1 MEKYQLSTEKID
13 GESKWSLNRN
23 FDFILFCINFQ
34 IIHQPI
40 RWNRQ
45 SKIQITHSL
54 TLDIQS
60 KVKYWSEI
68 DLHQFEKKKALF
80 SVRTNLFRHL
90 FFLLL
95 LIKFFQ
101 QYHNLKWNDIIT
113 DNPYSFI
120 SFSQDFEEENSHDQL
135 EEKVIW
141 LLCSF
146 TCTWI
151 RERK

>member
-1 MEKYQLSTEKID
+1 VKVNDHLIEIS
-13 GESKWSLNRN
+13 
-23 FDFILFCINFQ
+23 ILFFCINFQ

-40 RWNRQ
+40 HRNRQ

-90 FFLLL
+90 FFSPINKIL
-95 LIKFFQ
+95 
-101 QYHNLKWNDIIT
+101 
-113 DNPYSFI
+113 SAI
-120 SFSQDFEEENSHDQL
+120 SQSQVE
-135 EEKVIW
+135 
-141 LLCSF
+141 
-146 TCTWI
+146 
-151 RERK
+151 